1 MSVRFKA
8 IGGGR
13 TAGLVWKYQDPLNH
27 YSAQLDLA
35 KQELAMYRV
44 VNGNR
49 IRLERED
56 DLELDPDAWHS
67 LKIFQERGQIRVYL
81 GGIRVLSERDRLPR
95 ASASVGLWTG
105 GDSTVMFDDFRIEDE
120 TEDAPAAPRAHEQT
134 MRVLVVEDE
143 ADLASTLSR
152 ALGEAHFAVDIAS
165 DGDEAQFML
174 GEVSYDAVVLD
185 LMVPK
190 RSGWTL
196 LQDLRQ
202 SGARTP
208 VLILTALDGV
218 DDRVKALDLGADDY
232 LPKPFAISE
241 LVARLRA
248 LVRRAGGNP
257 APVLVVGDITI
268 DRAARLVYRENV
280 PVELTAREYA
290 ILELMVR
297 HRGTLVTRSAIC
309 EHIYSE
315 ASDVFSNV
323 IDVHIAA
330 LRRKLGP
337 TVIQTRR
344 GQGYIVNA

>member
-1 MSVRFKA
+1 
-8 IGGGR
+8 
-13 TAGLVWKYQDPLNH
+13 
-27 YSAQLDLA
+27 
-35 KQELAMYRV
+35 
-44 VNGNR
+44 
-49 IRLERED
+49 
-56 DLELDPDAWHS
+56 
-67 LKIFQERGQIRVYL
+67 
-81 GGIRVLSERDRLPR
+81 
-95 ASASVGLWTG
+95 
-105 GDSTVMFDDFRIEDE
+105 
-120 TEDAPAAPRAHEQT
+120 

-143 ADLASTLSR
+143 ADLASTLRR
-152 ALGEAHFAVDIAS
+152 ALGEAHFAVDVAS

-174 GEVSYDAVVLD
+174 DEVSYDAVVLD

-190 RSGWTL
+190 RTGWTL
-196 LQDLRQ
+196 LQDLRREQ
-202 SGARTP
+202 PDTAVASGVPASGARTP

-268 DRAARLVYRENV
+268 DRAARLVYRGNA

-297 HRGTLVTRSAIC
+297 QRGTLVTRSAIC

-337 TVIQTRR
+337 AVIHTRR